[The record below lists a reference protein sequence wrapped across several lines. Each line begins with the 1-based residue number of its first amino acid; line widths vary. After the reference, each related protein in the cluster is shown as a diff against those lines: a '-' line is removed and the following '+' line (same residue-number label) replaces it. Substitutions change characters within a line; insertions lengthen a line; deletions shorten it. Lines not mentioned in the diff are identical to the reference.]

1 MAQYCIIATFELEQW
16 TKRQDIIAIPLAV
29 LLLLREK
36 SWMNHD
42 LWASVA
48 SYLLMC
54 EDVES
59 MFYQC
64 SIKKVLSSKFEQ
76 NVSLE
81 LFNDWFISYRHHWS
95 SQTDA
100 MRIDAVPEKPKIKE
114 HDHILLI
121 LNYNERVCTW
131 SHYFG
136 TKLEILYITFKF
148 QCLLAM
154 PNCTKLSSSIFSQLF
169 C

>member
-100 MRIDAVPEKPKIKE
+100 MRIDVESATTKIKE
-114 HDHILLI
+114 HDYILLI
-121 LNYNERVCTW
+121 MNYNERACPWTND
-131 SHYFG
+131 SG
-136 TKLEILYITFKF
+136 TKLELLYITFKF
-148 QCLLAM
+148 
-154 PNCTKLSSSIFSQLF
+154 
-169 C
+169 